1 MKPSGLG
8 LATGILLILAGSVW
22 VLQGLDVAFAP
33 QSFMTNNRWWV
44 YWGILAVVVGVFL
57 VVRYVKSRR

>member
-1 MKPSGLG
+1 MKQSGLG
-8 LATGILLILAGSVW
+8 LATGILLVLAGSVW
-22 VLQGLDVAFAP
+22 ILQGLDVAFAP

-44 YWGILAVVVGVFL
+44 YWGILAVVVGVFM

>member
-8 LATGILLILAGSVW
+8 LATGILLVLAGSVW

>member
-8 LATGILLILAGSVW
+8 LATGILMVLAGSVW
-22 VLQGLDVAFAP
+22 ILQGLDVAFAP

-44 YWGILAVVVGVFL
+44 SWGILAVVVGVFL

>member
-1 MKPSGLG
+1 MKHPSLG
-8 LATGILLILAGSVW
+8 LATGILLVLAGSVW

-44 YWGILAVVVGVFL
+44 SWGILAVVVGVFL

>member
-44 YWGILAVVVGVFL
+44 SWGILAVVVGVFL

>member
-8 LATGILLILAGSVW
+8 LATGILLVLAGSVW

-44 YWGILAVVVGVFL
+44 SWGILAVVVGVFL

>member
-1 MKPSGLG
+1 MKHPSLG
-8 LATGILLILAGSVW
+8 LATGILLVLAGSVW

-33 QSFMTNNRWWV
+33 HSFMTNNRWWV